1 MKLKHLHALLFLCCS
16 MIIFSCKKDIDKTV
30 VDPPVDNSGFNI
42 PAATPVTGRISGIV
56 VDENND
62 PVQNA
67 EVVLAGTSYT
77 TDAKGFFHIN
87 NSTLDKYIT
96 TVTVNK
102 TGYFKAIRAF
112 SATESRNYLS
122 IKLIPKQ
129 LAGTFDAAGG
139 GSAGLSN
146 GTVLTFQGNGIVI
159 KGTNT
164 AYSGTVNVYAS
175 YIDPTATGFGPNIP
189 GSLMGQDAE
198 HMFVLQSTGMI
209 AVDLESTSGQALQLA
224 TGKTANI
231 KLPVPASLL
240 SKAPA
245 TIDTWSLDDRGIW
258 IKEGTATRNGNFY
271 EMQVSHFSF
280 WNCDVPANA
289 IYLTINVHDQNG
301 NPLSNTWV
309 DLTIPNNTTWWG
321 SSYGLTDSSGTVAGL
336 VPSNQALEMEISP
349 NIYSCITPIAS
360 QNIGPFSSDTTINI
374 TVTLTPG
381 TFTVISGTVNGCNNQ
396 PLDSGAV
403 FIYGGYYSSYTAS
416 ISNGTYTITIPSC
429 SSLGTVYVTAYDY
442 TGGSTTSST
451 VTVTGTNV
459 TVPTM
464 TLCNTNQNA
473 TYAPMGCQV
482 FGTYDAGMPVNSTNY
497 FMAVVSVMTT
507 GNYQF
512 SATSN
517 SGVYFSASGVFD
529 HVGLDTVY
537 MQAAGTPAWGGTYS
551 VEWGSGG
558 QVCTSTMVV
567 NGATGPTPAVFDLG
581 QGVCSG
587 AIINGVYASQ
597 QPLNIDNN
605 IIIQVNVTSPG
616 SYNIFTT
623 TQNGITFQDSGYFT
637 STGMMTVVLQGWGT
651 PNLAGTHQY
660 QLFSNGVAGCVF
672 DITTGPP
679 APATFGTCVN
689 YNVGGVYTTG
699 VALNGQNTVTVMI
712 EVTSPGYYN
721 IVTNTVNGIG
731 FVAAGVFTQT
741 GLQPMVFTASGTPT
755 APGTY
760 TFGWST
766 PTGSGCPFTITVN

>member
-1 MKLKHLHALLFLCCS
+1 MCCS
-16 MIIFSCKKDIDKTV
+16 IIVFSCKKDIDKTV
-30 VDPPVDNSGFNI
+30 VDPPVDNKGFNI

-56 VDENND
+56 VDENNA

-67 EVVLAGTSYT
+67 EVVLSGTSYT

-87 NSTLDKYIT
+87 TATLDKYIT

-122 IKLIPKQ
+122 IKLIPKT

-139 GSAGLSN
+139 GSASLSN

-159 KGTNT
+159 KGTST

-189 GSLMGQDAE
+189 GSMMGQDAA

-224 TGKTANI
+224 TGKTASI
-231 KLPVPASLL
+231 KLPIPASLL

-258 IKEGTATRNGNFY
+258 IKENSATKNGNFY
-271 EMQVSHFSF
+271 DMQVSHFSF

-301 NPLSNTWV
+301 NPLPDSWV
-309 DLTIPNNTTWWG
+309 DLTIPNNTSWWAT
-321 SSYGLTDSSGTVAGL
+321 SYGLTDSSGTVAGL
-336 VPSNQALEMEISP
+336 VPSNQGLVMDISP
-349 NIYSCITPIAS
+349 NIYSCNSPIAT

-381 TFTVISGTVNGCNNQ
+381 TYTVISGTVNGCNNQ
-396 PLDSGAV
+396 PLDSGFAY
-403 FIYGGYYSSYTAS
+403 IYSNYNSYTAS
-416 ISNGTYTITIPSC
+416 ISNGTYSITVPSC
-429 SSLGTVYVTAYDY
+429 SNMSTLYVTVYDNIGGY
-442 TGGSTTSST
+442 TYSSN

-464 TLCNTNQNA
+464 TICNTNQNA
-473 TYAPMGCQV
+473 TYTIMGCQV
-482 FGTYDAGMPVNSTNY
+482 YGTYDAGVPVNSGDY

-512 SATSN
+512 GASSN

-529 HVGLDTVY
+529 HLGLDTVY
-537 MQAAGTPAWGGTYS
+537 MQAAGTPIGGGAYTITWGDQ
-551 VEWGSGG
+551 G
-558 QVCTSTMVV
+558 QSCSSTMNV
-567 NGATGPTPAVFDLG
+567 NGGPGNTPAVFDLG

-587 AIINGVYASQ
+587 AIINGTYTSQ
-597 QPLNIDNN
+597 QPLNGTNTIT
-605 IIIQVNVTSPG
+605 VVLNVTSPG

-651 PNLAGTHQY
+651 PAVAGTNQY
-660 QLFSNGVAGCVF
+660 QLYSNGVAGCVF
-672 DITTGPP
+672 DITTNPP
-679 APATFGTCVN
+679 AAAIFSCMSYTIGGT
-689 YNVGGVYTTG
+689 YTAG
-699 VALNGQNTVTVMI
+699 VALNGQNAVTVMV
-712 EVTSPGYYN
+712 EVTTPGYYN
-721 IVTNTVNGIG
+721 IATNTTNGFG

-741 GLQPMVFTASGTPT
+741 GLQPMVFMGSGTPT
-755 APGTY
+755 AAGTY
-760 TFGWST
+760 TFLPSNNCGA
-766 PTGSGCPFTITVN
+766 FTITVN

>member
-1 MKLKHLHALLFLCCS
+1 MKLKNLHALLFLCCS
-16 MIIFSCKKDIDKTV
+16 IIVFSCKKDIDKTV
-30 VDPPVDNSGFNI
+30 VDPPVDNTGFNI

-56 VDENND
+56 VDENNA

-122 IKLIPKQ
+122 IKLIPKT

-139 GSAGLSN
+139 GAASLSN

-224 TGKTANI
+224 TGKTASI

-245 TIDTWSLDDRGIW
+245 SIDTWSLDDRGIW
-258 IKEGTATRNGNFY
+258 IKEGTATKNGNFY

-289 IYLTINVHDQNG
+289 IYLTIHVQDQNG
-301 NPLSNTWV
+301 NPLSNSWV
-309 DLTIPNNTTWWG
+309 DLTIPNNTSWWG

-336 VPSNQALEMEISP
+336 VPSNQTLEMDISP
-349 NIYSCITPIAS
+349 NIYSCNAPIAS
-360 QNIGPFSSDTTINI
+360 QNIGPFSSDTTLNI
-374 TVTLTPG
+374 TVTLTAG
-381 TFTVISGTVNGCNNQ
+381 TSTTISGTVNGCNNQ
-396 PLDSGAV
+396 PLDSGFV
-403 FIYGGYYSSYTAS
+403 YIYGGYYNSYTAS

-429 SSLGTVYVTAYDY
+429 SSMGTVFVTAYDNI
-442 TGGSTTSST
+442 GGYTTST
-451 VTVTGTNV
+451 NVTVTGTNV

-464 TLCNTNQNA
+464 TICNTNQNA
-473 TYAPMGCQV
+473 TYTPMGCQV
-482 FGTYDAGMPVNSTNY
+482 YGTYDVGVPVNSTDY
-497 FMAVVSVMTT
+497 FMAIVSVMST
-507 GNYQF
+507 GNYQITA
-512 SATSN
+512 SSN

-529 HVGLDTVY
+529 HIGLDTVY
-537 MQAAGTPAWGGTYS
+537 MQAAGTPASGGTYN
-551 VEWGSGG
+551 VTWGNGG
-558 QVCTSTMVV
+558 QICSSVMIV
-567 NGATGPTPAVFDLG
+567 NGGGPANPATFDLG
-581 QGVCSG
+581 QGVCSS
-587 AIINGVYASQ
+587 AIINGTYISQ
-597 QPLNIDNN
+597 QPLTGNN
-605 IIIQVNVTSPG
+605 TITLVLNVTSPG

-651 PNLAGTHQY
+651 PNVAGTNQY
-660 QLFSNGVAGCVF
+660 QLYSNGIAGCVF
-672 DITTGPP
+672 DITTQPP
-679 APATFGTCVN
+679 TGA
-689 YNVGGVYTTG
+689 VYTCTNYTVSGTYTAG
-699 VALNGQNTVTVMI
+699 VALDGQNTVTVMVDVVI
-712 EVTSPGYYN
+712 PGYYN
-721 IVTNTVNGIG
+721 VVTNTTNGFG
-731 FVAAGVFTQT
+731 FVAAGMFTQT
-741 GLQPMVFTASGTPT
+741 GMQPMVFMGSGTPT
-755 APGTY
+755 TAGTY
-760 TFGWST
+760 TFVPANNCGA
-766 PTGSGCPFTITVN
+766 FTITVN